1 MVALTIIAVMPETS
15 FGSAARR
22 PGILPLTGIRFL
34 AASYVVMFHTK
45 IPALL
50 YRSGHDW
57 AGNFFNNGYLAV
69 TFFFL
74 LSGFILAYTYAGKVG
89 TEPERV
95 HFWMARI
102 ARVWPTYALALALSS
117 FPGRTFPP
125 AGHAIATLFMVQ
137 AWDPWNPELASTW
150 NGMAWTLSVEAFFYL
165 IFPALQRWLDRR
177 TGQALWILLVADL
190 LLAVSCNVSAHG
202 LDAQMYPG
210 VLRFIPFPIIHLPE
224 FIAGAVLGNMFLRS
238 ERPATSSAWTFAA
251 LGFTAVA
258 LMLPNGPWTSVS
270 LIGFAVLIYSLARER
285 TVVARVLST
294 RLLLFGGAIS
304 YAMYLL
310 QSPVRHWVHPFI
322 SSYSS
327 IPWQLGIVPVVLI
340 GFSALVYLYFEDPA
354 RHLILAHLGRQ
365 QPRTAQA

>member
-1 MVALTIIAVMPETS
+1 MRETS
-15 FGSAARR
+15 FGFAARR
-22 PGILPLTGIRFL
+22 PGLLPLTGIRFL

-89 TEPERV
+89 TETERV
-95 HFWMARI
+95 HFWAARV
-102 ARVWPTYALALALSS
+102 ARVWPTYVVALALSS
-117 FPGRTFPP
+117 FPGWKIPQ
-125 AGHAIATLFMVQ
+125 AGHAIATLLMVQ
-137 AWDPWNPELASTW
+137 AWDPWDPELASTW

-165 IFPALQRWLDRR
+165 IFPLLQRWLDRR
-177 TGQALWILLVADL
+177 TRQTLWIVLVADL
-190 LLAVSCNVSAHG
+190 LLAVGCNVSAHG

-224 FIAGAVLGNMFLRS
+224 FVAGAVLGNVFLRS
-238 ERPATSSAWTFAA
+238 ERPVTTSGWTFAA
-251 LGFTAVA
+251 VGLTAVA
-258 LMLPNGPWTSVS
+258 LMLPSGPWTSLA
-270 LIGFAVLIYSLARER
+270 LIAFAVLVYSLARER
-285 TVVARVLST
+285 TLVARVLST

-310 QSPVRHWVHPFI
+310 QWPVRQWVHPWI

-327 IPWQLGIVPVVLI
+327 IPWQVGIVPAVLVAL
-340 GFSALVYLYFEDPA
+340 SALVYRYIEDPA
-354 RHLILAHLGRQ
+354 RHLILAHLDRA
-365 QPRTAQA
+365 QPGTAQA